1 MCEKGPQGDGA
12 PQVQSWVVVEMGS
25 LCRVGRVVFEGHHAL
40 IVRRHLCRLKR
51 PLGGVDRQFGAR
63 RALGAP
69 DGQEVAACVGGL
81 VVELETGVRLRV
93 RRRLVVLQQLFDGDD
108 LLLVQHPAGDRLG
121 HKRCDHGV
129 RDGVGVVFWE
139 PNSIRNFFWLIV
151 RLKCLLLPYS

>member
-12 PQVQSWVVVEMGS
+12 PQVQSWVVGEKGC

-69 DGQEVAACVGGL
+69 DRQEVAACVGGL
-81 VVELETGVRLRV
+81 VVELEAGVRLRV
-93 RRRLVVLQQLFDGDD
+93 RRRLVVLKQLLDGDD
-108 LLLVQHPAGDRLG
+108 LLLVQHRGGDPLG
-121 HKRCDHGV
+121 HKRRDHGV
-129 RDGVGVVFWE
+129 GDGVRVVFWE
-139 PNSIRNFFWLIV
+139 PNSMYETV
-151 RLKCLLLPYS
+151 AKS